1 MTGTDNN
8 SKKATF
14 GAGCFWGV
22 EAAFRKVN
30 GVLDT
35 AVGYMGG
42 TMKNPTYEDVC
53 TGQTGHAEV
62 VQVTY
67 DPDKVRYDK
76 LLDLFW
82 SIHDPTQLNRQGPD
96 IGSNYR
102 SVIFYHDA
110 EQGKTARISKEGVE
124 VSGRFGFG
132 KVVTRIVPATE
143 FYRAEDT
150 TSGIL
155 RDTAAGAAIS
165 DTLNLRIPIRCLNT
179 DPEYVGSMQVSDIL
193 QLIATLIEIVIAVVA
208 VLIAT
213 QKKKTYGWFIAL
225 TFVLFVVFDLA
236 RIFALGLPADLHS
249 LILLAACLSMLYAVW
264 MVWKE
269 KEEGEFKKSAR
280 YS

>member
-1 MTGTDNN
+1 MTGTENN
-8 SKKATF
+8 PGKATF

-53 TGQTGHAEV
+53 SGKTGHAEV

-67 DPDKVRYDK
+67 DPEKVRYDQ

-82 SIHDPTQLNRQGPD
+82 SLHDPTQLNRQGPD

-102 SVIFYHDA
+102 SVIFYHDQ
-110 EQGKTARISKEGVE
+110 EQGKTARKSKENVE

-143 FYRAEDT
+143 FYRAEEYHQRYFEKHG
-150 TSGIL
+150 SGSCHI
-155 RDTAAGAAIS
+155 
-165 DTLNLRIPIRCLNT
+165 
-179 DPEYVGSMQVSDIL
+179 
-193 QLIATLIEIVIAVVA
+193 
-208 VLIAT
+208 
-213 QKKKTYGWFIAL
+213 
-225 TFVLFVVFDLA
+225 
-236 RIFALGLPADLHS
+236 
-249 LILLAACLSMLYAVW
+249 
-264 MVWKE
+264 
-269 KEEGEFKKSAR
+269 
-280 YS
+280 